1 MAIIDLK
8 HITKEYRSDAIVTPA
23 LTDIDL
29 KIDKGEFVAI
39 MGASGSGKT
48 TLLNIIVCFAF
59 SLCACSG
66 SKAEYESI
74 REFELHFFPEEYEE
88 EYSEVSK
95 TLALE
100 ADTDYQLKINASCE
114 SGTMEISVKYGNED
128 AKDYSVNADIS
139 CNEMLTIPENTAH
152 EVSVV
157 VFIEPDTQGEV
168 IAELLASVK

>member
-1 MAIIDLK
+1 MNRFK
-8 HITKEYRSDAIVTPA
+8 NMIT
-23 LTDIDL
+23 
-29 KIDKGEFVAI
+29 
-39 MGASGSGKT
+39 M
-48 TLLNIIVCFAF
+48 LLIVCFAF

-114 SGTMEISVKYGNED
+114 SGTMEISVKYGDED
-128 AKDYSVNADIS
+128 AKEYSVNADMS
-139 CNEMLTIPENTAH
+139 CNEVLTISANTAN

-157 VFIEPDTQGEV
+157 VSIELDTKGEV
-168 IAELLASVK
+168 IAELLAKDK